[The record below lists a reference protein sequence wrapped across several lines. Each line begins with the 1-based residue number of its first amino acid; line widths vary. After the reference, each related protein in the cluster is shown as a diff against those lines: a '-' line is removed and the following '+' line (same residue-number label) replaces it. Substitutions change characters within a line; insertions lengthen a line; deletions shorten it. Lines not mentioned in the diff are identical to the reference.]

1 MNLVK
6 QLKSV
11 KCSFENFEK
20 VINIEGNDSI
30 EFDDSN
36 SSLSFI
42 LKTPI
47 EICDYYITGDD
58 FEETLDFVRGA
69 INRRITIFAE
79 SMSPDAQFPKCR
91 VEDEFISFEI
101 SGCSE
106 TTLTLDE
113 LEQMVNRDFESNDLL
128 HGEELMEFEFEFNQ
142 K

>member
-1 MNLVK
+1 MSLVK

-42 LKTPI
+42 LRTPI
-47 EICDYYITGDD
+47 EICDYYITGDE
-58 FEETLDFVRGA
+58 FEETLDFVKGFV
-69 INRRITIFAE
+69 NRRITIFVE
-79 SMSPDAQFPKCR
+79 MLSPDARLPRCR

-113 LEQMVNRDFESNDLL
+113 LEQMVNHDFENNDLL
-128 HGEELMEFEFEFNQ
+128 HGEEFLEFEFEFL